1 MAPLEVTAFGNETVS
16 WLGAHLEL
24 FRGQARPLGHRRGV
38 PRGGAPLDLRV
49 ASLRLTRQLRESLI
63 QRRGGV
69 RQALGGA
76 APVGDHH
83 DAAAARGHAARL
95 VLAFA
100 GHARGDAGRITLLAA
115 RCVTSRGTRQTKK
128 KIGANKIEAT
138 SKKVFQSVTQDT
150 ETCPERSKVSLREFK
165 TEPPPEE
172 EQRVTSTSTRC
183 VRPHHRQRRRYASP
197 AVTTPFHRALLARA
211 SARGARVRARRARA
225 SVLARRSLPRSF
237 SCRGRA
243 LLRRG
248 RALLRRAR
256 GAARAWRAF

>member
-1 MAPLEVTAFGNETVS
+1 MAPLEVTAFGNEKVS

-138 SKKVFQSVTQDT
+138 SKKVFQSVIQEI
-150 ETCPERSKVSLREFK
+150 ETCRERWLDPRFLGLRE
-165 TEPPPEE
+165 
-172 EQRVTSTSTRC
+172 TRADRSNDLPADLAIS
-183 VRPHHRQRRRYASP
+183 RPKASQ
-197 AVTTPFHRALLARA
+197 LLKID
-211 SARGARVRARRARA
+211 SLGFGRGACARCA
-225 SVLARRSLPRSF
+225 SRH
-237 SCRGRA
+237 
-243 LLRRG
+243 
-248 RALLRRAR
+248 
-256 GAARAWRAF
+256 